1 MASVMVP
8 VYIIVFVI
16 FCFLFLLSFKAF
28 KGQKNSPFRIHSML
42 PSTYKSK
49 ELADEDKK
57 TITWIIHM
65 YPPVHNA
72 GAEWMAHCMNKYL
85 IDKAGFKVNVIVPHF
100 PISSFEGINII
111 KFDETE
117 KIERAI
123 THSSVLLSHL
133 DYSRH
138 TILTGSQAKR
148 PIALVMHNHQQEP
161 LLEWSSKNIPNQ
173 NIHLINNSLWIK
185 QLYGHLHYNS
195 IVVYPPVYWKEYQ
208 TPPTSVRKY
217 VTLINLNTNKGGDV
231 LIQIAKRMPTVDFL
245 GVGGD
250 YDTQVRDK
258 TVKNIRYMKNTPQI
272 KEVYS
277 ITKILLVPSKQ
288 ESWGRVA
295 VEAMS
300 SGIPVIANPTPGLK
314 EACGSAGLFANR
326 DNVTEWVVLINQLLE
341 SQTFY
346 AKKSSECLARAK
358 ELEPDFQLSKLS
370 VWLQD
375 IHWNK
380 KVNELNF

>member
-1 MASVMVP
+1 
-8 VYIIVFVI
+8 
-16 FCFLFLLSFKAF
+16 
-28 KGQKNSPFRIHSML
+28 ML
-42 PSTYKSK
+42 PSTYKPK
-49 ELADEDKK
+49 EVAEEDKK

-100 PISSFEGINII
+100 PTNSFEGVNII

-117 KIERAI
+117 KVERAI

-138 TILTGSQAKR
+138 TVLTAIHAKR
-148 PIALVMHNHQQEP
+148 PVALVMHNHQQEP
-161 LLEWSSKNIPNQ
+161 LLEWASTHMPSQ

-185 QLYGHLHYNS
+185 HLYGHLHYNS

-208 TPPTSVRKY
+208 VSTKSDRKY
-217 VTLINLNTNKGGDV
+217 VTLINLNKNKGGDV
-231 LIQIAKRMPTVDFL
+231 LIQIAKRMPDVDFL
-245 GVGGD
+245 AVDGG
-250 YDTQVRDK
+250 YDKQIKDK
-258 TVKNIRYMKNTPQI
+258 TVKNIRYIKNTPNI

-326 DNVTEWVVLINQLLE
+326 DNISEWVVFIKQLLD

-346 AKKSSECLARAK
+346 AKKSGECVARAK

-375 IHWNK
+375 IHWNN
-380 KVNELNF
+380 KVDELNF